1 MPNLI
6 KNLKEALTITFL
18 VICFLNILTNFK
30 HIVLQ
35 SARKLNR
42 IFFRKGILQIK
53 WVSYNLTSFSWSI
66 LFIIH
71 DQLFSFKFNVLRTRN
86 RTALKK
92 KTGRIN
98 LINTWL
104 IITSSLLKY
113 LRHFSMK
120 QHILKIKHSSPDSI
134 QKCLDE
140 VVC

>member
-53 WVSYNLTSFSWSI
+53 WVSHNLMSFSWSI